1 MSLITDL
8 FWKKHQIRN
17 NSYDIL
23 SSIIE
28 TISEI
33 VIVTNE
39 ESLIIA
45 SNSLAN
51 EFFKNISENI
61 IGKRLSELIRSLE
74 VHEGFRKTF
83 SEGIST
89 ELKYESIRDEKRVFS
104 VNISPLSFEENK
116 NAIGVFTDITQLEHL
131 ELVRQE
137 FLSNVS
143 HELRTPLTSI
153 IAFVETLEDGAIED
167 TENNYRF
174 LSVIRKNAERMNHLI
189 SDISELTSIEAGKI
203 SIHQQHFD
211 LNLMVNEIYTNLSV
225 KADKRA
231 ISLKN
236 LVSKKS
242 QIFADKQRFEQILT
256 NLIDN
261 AIKFSHE
268 NGSVKVIYS
277 QREDEGIVTV
287 EDSGEGIGSEHLE
300 RIFERFYRTDK
311 ARSRE
316 IGGTGLGLA
325 IVKHLVRLH
334 DGEIYVKSTLGEG
347 SSFSIEIP
355 KKSTHKIKTVI

>member
-8 FWKKHQIRN
+8 FWKKPKIRN
-17 NSYDIL
+17 SSYEIL
-23 SSIIE
+23 YAIIE
-28 TISEI
+28 TISEV

-39 ESLIIA
+39 ESYVVVA
-45 SNSLAN
+45 NSLAQQ
-51 EFFKNISENI
+51 FFQNVCKNVK
-61 IGKRLSELIRSLE
+61 GKRLSEIIRNLE
-74 VHEGFRKTF
+74 IHEGFRRTF
-83 SEGIST
+83 SENVST
-89 ELKYESIRDEKRVFS
+89 ELKYESIREEKRVFN
-104 VNISPLSFEENK
+104 VNISPLNFEENR

-131 ELVRQE
+131 ESVRQE

-167 TENNYRF
+167 SENNYRF
-174 LSVIRKNAERMNHLI
+174 LSVIRKNAEKMNHLI
-189 SDISELTSIEAGKI
+189 NDISELTSIEAGNI
-203 SIHQQHFD
+203 SIQLQHFD
-211 LNLMVNEIYTNLSV
+211 LNLMVNEIFTNLSV
-225 KADKRA
+225 KAEKRN

-236 LVSKKS
+236 LVTKKS
-242 QIFADKQRFEQILT
+242 QIYADKTRFEQILT

-261 AIKFSHE
+261 AIKFSQE
-268 NGSVKVIYS
+268 KGKVNVISS
-277 QREDEGIVTV
+277 QRENEYIVTV
-287 EDSGEGIGSEHLE
+287 EDTGEGIGNEHLE

-334 DGEIYVKSTLGEG
+334 GGEVSVKSTLNEG
-347 SSFSIEIP
+347 SSFLIEIP
-355 KKSTHKIKTVI
+355 KKSAHE